1 MYSFRADAAYGT
13 QGVMPLL
20 QNFSSGQFSMKNSRV
35 PRAQVGAESG
45 PSLGT
50 LEVGDVVTAE
60 VKSTRDTWAE
70 LDVDGRPGRIY
81 LADLSKTKISHP
93 GDVVRPGE
101 TVRCF
106 VKQFKKDFVSLTMH
120 DTFSGRLRLSE
131 IETGSVKEAAVTH
144 VNPRIGAFVDFGAV
158 TAGLVPLANFPGFTA
173 KERARTLQQ
182 SLSVDDVVQ
191 VRVVEVDVA
200 RGQVTVR
207 LVKPE

>member
-1 MYSFRADAAYGT
+1 KSDPAQTTGRMGRIMGRRWGVILLLMARWHDCFL
-13 QGVMPLL
+13 QG
-20 QNFSSGQFSMKNSRV
+20 MKNSRV

-106 VKQFKKDFVSLTMH
+106 ATRSDQWQAQFSQ
-120 DTFSGRLRLSE
+120 
-131 IETGSVKEAAVTH
+131 
-144 VNPRIGAFVDFGAV
+144 
-158 TAGLVPLANFPGFTA
+158 TATI
-173 KERARTLQQ
+173 
-182 SLSVDDVVQ
+182 SCWI
-191 VRVVEVDVA
+191 
-200 RGQVTVR
+200 
-207 LVKPE
+207 